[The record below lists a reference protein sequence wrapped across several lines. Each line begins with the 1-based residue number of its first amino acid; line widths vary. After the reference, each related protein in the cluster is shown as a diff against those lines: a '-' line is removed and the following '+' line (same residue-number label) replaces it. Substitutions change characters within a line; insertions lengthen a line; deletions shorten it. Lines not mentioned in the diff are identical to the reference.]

1 MSDLLEH
8 LQKLQKSDEYPFHMP
23 GHKRNVGFDFTDSP
37 YGIDITEIDGY
48 DNLYE
53 ADGILADAM
62 KRAAKVCG
70 AEETFFLVNGS
81 TVGLLAAITG
91 VTNPGDRILV
101 ARNCHKAVFHAME
114 LRQLN
119 AVYLHPEYIEEWDL
133 LGSINPQEVS
143 QKLKKYPDIK
153 AVVMTSPTYD
163 GIVSPVREIAR
174 VVHEAGI
181 PLIVDEAHGAHFPY
195 DERFPESA
203 IQSGADVVIQSM
215 HKTLPSFTQTALLHM
230 KKGFADVECVRE
242 YIGFYQTS
250 SPSYLFMAGMDECMS
265 LIEEKGSHLWDDFFK
280 LRHDFFKNIKGLD
293 YIRIY
298 TDNEPGKLVISVKNT
313 AMTGKE
319 LHERLLQKYHIQMEM
334 VAQTYVLGIITMCDT
349 KEGFDRL
356 AEALLA
362 IDKELKDA
370 KLQRRENAGVDKS
383 HFEPTQSSETVKNFY
398 AEAFE
403 CEDVVY
409 SLSEIRR
416 MKKEK
421 VPFLQA
427 NGSVAADY
435 VNLYP
440 PGIPLLIPGERIMAK
455 HISLIEGYL
464 AKRMPVQGIMDGKIR
479 VCCQNKG

>member
-1 MSDLLEH
+1 
-8 LQKLQKSDEYPFHMP
+8 
-23 GHKRNVGFDFTDSP
+23 
-37 YGIDITEIDGY
+37 
-48 DNLYE
+48 
-53 ADGILADAM
+53 
-62 KRAAKVCG
+62 
-70 AEETFFLVNGS
+70 
-81 TVGLLAAITG
+81 
-91 VTNPGDRILV
+91 
-101 ARNCHKAVFHAME
+101 
-114 LRQLN
+114 
-119 AVYLHPEYIEEWDL
+119 
-133 LGSINPQEVS
+133 
-143 QKLKKYPDIK
+143 
-153 AVVMTSPTYD
+153 
-163 GIVSPVREIAR
+163 
-174 VVHEAGI
+174 
-181 PLIVDEAHGAHFPY
+181 
-195 DERFPESA
+195 
-203 IQSGADVVIQSM
+203 
-215 HKTLPSFTQTALLHM
+215 M

-280 LRHDFFKNIKGLD
+280 LRHDFFQNIKGLD